1 MRQSWICEKC
11 DSMYVSPIRVQQV
24 LCRKCTGKVGG
35 RETWMTPA
43 LDSEGK
49 LETGENNGT
58 LF

>member
-1 MRQSWICEKC
+1 
-11 DSMYVSPIRVQQV
+11 MYVSPIRVQQV